1 MIVKSSRTFI
11 WGSTKHPSSN
21 MTVISSASLSPAA
34 TSDPALRQEVGQLG
48 ETLTS
53 TRNTL
58 AEVLTKMDILESQ
71 GTVAGEM

>member
-1 MIVKSSRTFI
+1 
-11 WGSTKHPSSN
+11 
-21 MTVISSASLSPAA
+21 MTVFSSASLSPAA
-34 TSDPALRQEVGQLG
+34 TSDPALQQKVGQLG

>member
-1 MIVKSSRTFI
+1 
-11 WGSTKHPSSN
+11 
-21 MTVISSASLSPAA
+21 MTVFSSASLSPAA
-34 TSDPALRQEVGQLG
+34 TSDPALRQKVGQLG

-71 GTVAGEM
+71 GTVAGETD